1 MDRRLRSWYAPPANP
16 QPFETQ
22 VRQVSQ
28 HVLNVE
34 NRWFRGRLGAVQRV
48 GLAFGA
54 ALHIPSAAAPERPN
68 EHFRDLA
75 RRREEADVFQ

>member
-1 MDRRLRSWYAPPANP
+1 MGRHLPGWLDP
-16 QPFETQ
+16 QPNLQTFETWRS
-22 VRQVSQ
+22 VGQ
-28 HVLNVE
+28 HVLNAE
-34 NRWFRGRLGAVQRV
+34 NRWFRGRLGAGQRAA
-48 GLAFGA
+48 LRPGA